1 MRKVRLFALDL
12 REKSYICISENE
24 TMNMRRVFF
33 LIAVAMAA
41 VACNRSGIKIEGRLI
56 GCDTVTVYVEAL
68 SPSMR
73 SRTVD
78 SVRTDDLGRFSL
90 KLRADNEPITL
101 YNLNCR
107 GERIPLLLTAGDR
120 VTVNSVGSLSR
131 NYEVEGSEE
140 SALLKRISFIMQD
153 GVYRLDSIANNFS
166 NPALDEQQRREVL
179 KDYTQEYY
187 RIKRAQI
194 AFIIENSASMAALYA
209 LYQRLPNDDV
219 LFNGQTD
226 VVYYRTVAD
235 TLSQRYPNSSYIA
248 SLRRDIE
255 TMDLVGAAVASQ
267 NSFPE
272 LNLPD
277 MFGNKVSLAALEGKV
292 ILLEFWSA
300 TVGNSNAMNAEL
312 KELYSK
318 YADRGFEIYQVGIES
333 SKAAWINAVQ
343 EQNLPWISVSD
354 LAGAA
359 SPALGMYNVRSLPAN
374 FLIDRNGDIVARDI
388 YGAALEGKVAEL
400 LQQ

>member
-1 MRKVRLFALDL
+1 
-12 REKSYICISENE
+12 
-24 TMNMRRVFF
+24 MNMRRVFF

-41 VACNRSGIKIEGRLI
+41 VACNRSDIKIEGRLI

-90 KLRADNEPITL
+90 KINADDEPITL

-107 GERIPLLLTAGDR
+107 GERIPLLLAAGDR

-187 RIKRAQI
+187 RVKRAQI

-209 LYQRLPNDDV
+209 NTEVNNEHQ
-219 LFNGQTD
+219 
-226 VVYYRTVAD
+226 
-235 TLSQRYPNSSYIA
+235 
-248 SLRRDIE
+248 
-255 TMDLVGAAVASQ
+255 
-267 NSFPE
+267 
-272 LNLPD
+272 
-277 MFGNKVSLAALEGKV
+277 
-292 ILLEFWSA
+292 
-300 TVGNSNAMNAEL
+300 
-312 KELYSK
+312 
-318 YADRGFEIYQVGIES
+318 
-333 SKAAWINAVQ
+333 
-343 EQNLPWISVSD
+343 
-354 LAGAA
+354 
-359 SPALGMYNVRSLPAN
+359 
-374 FLIDRNGDIVARDI
+374 
-388 YGAALEGKVAEL
+388 
-400 LQQ
+400 

>member
-1 MRKVRLFALDL
+1 
-12 REKSYICISENE
+12 
-24 TMNMRRVFF
+24 MRRVFF

-41 VACNRSGIKIEGRLI
+41 AACNRSGIKIEGRLI
-56 GCDTVTVYVEAL
+56 GCDTATVYVEAL

-73 SRTVD
+73 SRTID
-78 SVRTDDLGRFSL
+78 SVRTDKRGRFSL
-90 KLRADNEPITL
+90 KLRADDQPITL
-101 YNLNCR
+101 YNLNC
-107 GERIPLLLTAGDR
+107 GGDRIPLLLSAGDR

-140 SALLKRISFIMQD
+140 SALLKEISFIMQD

-194 AFIIENSASMAALYA
+194 AFIIGNSSSMAALYA
-209 LYQRLPNDDV
+209 LYQRLPNDGE
-219 LFNGQTD
+219 LFNGQND
-226 VVYYRTVAD
+226 VVYYRIVAD
-235 TLSQRYPNSSYIA
+235 SLEQRYPSSAYLA

-255 TMDLVGAAVASQ
+255 TMDLVGAAILSQ

-277 MFGNKVSLAALEGKV
+277 MFGERISLSSLQGKV

-318 YADRGFEIYQVGIES
+318 FADSGFEVYQVGIET
-333 SKAAWINAVQ
+333 SKAAWVNAVQ
-343 EQNLPWISVSD
+343 EQDLPWISVSD
-354 LAGAA
+354 LQGTS
-359 SPALGMYNVRSLPAN
+359 SPSLGMYNVRNLPAN
-374 FLIDRNGDIVARDI
+374 FLIDRSGNIVARDI
-388 YGAALEGKVAEL
+388 YGAALESRIAEL
-400 LQQ
+400 VRR